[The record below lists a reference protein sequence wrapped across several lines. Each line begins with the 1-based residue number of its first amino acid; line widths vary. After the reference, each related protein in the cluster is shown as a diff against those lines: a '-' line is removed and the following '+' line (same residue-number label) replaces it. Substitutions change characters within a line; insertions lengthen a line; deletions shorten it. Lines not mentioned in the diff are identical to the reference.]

1 MARTTS
7 RSTSPP
13 NPQGPRNRTPQP
25 LPRRRRSFA
34 DFVKAFFAFVALAVL
49 LVGVPGALV
58 VFVGWP
64 LPGGSPSLDWL
75 QQEITVS
82 TFVNVLTVVVWF
94 AWAQFTACVLVE
106 IRAALSGVGIPNRVP
121 GAGGS
126 QMLARQL
133 VAAVLLIGATAA
145 SFAPGLSQFGQS
157 LEGNQ
162 KPASAASA
170 QQTPGLFRQEQ
181 QAAASAADALAAQ
194 ADQAAAHADGGG
206 SAKDG
211 DTKYYRIQPPEGRH
225 HDSLWEVA
233 ERHLGDGR
241 RYKEIYQLNKDRE
254 QPDGSKLSEASL
266 IRPGW
271 IMEMPADAHGGEL
284 VEMPDEAPKVSED
297 VKEQISDYSRTGD
310 HRQGGGAQEQGGGGQ
325 EQGSGG
331 QEQGGSG
338 SVDHDTAHI
347 VLPEQRPGTPEK
359 PAMPQAPATPDA
371 QAPEA
376 QAPDAQAPDSHT
388 PGTDAPAPAA
398 SAGAESESFDF
409 GLPEALL
416 GAPLLAAGLLGALGR
431 RRRHALWQSAMGAVG
446 GRGGMQPPTPTG
458 AAADVQDALLVG
470 ADPDGVRLLDL
481 SLRGLAASLA
491 EENRA
496 LPTVYAAWLSNGDLH
511 LQLAQPAGRPPAPW
525 QLGQDQT
532 FWMLSR
538 ADAERYEDVDT
549 AAPYPGL
556 VSLGTMD
563 DSRLLLNLE
572 SVPGIVSLSGSPA
585 DRAAVFA
592 SVAAELATNGWSDRM
607 TITVVGFGQ
616 DLTPLAPNRLRHLE
630 DVEALIETM
639 EAETRQRRG
648 ALGAAGHDSVLTGR
662 TGPAQHTRWA
672 PHLVLL
678 AAEPSADDAI
688 KLAELAAD
696 ASRLGIGY
704 LVGAEAGDLPGAA
717 WEMEI
722 TRQGKLLAPLLGLE
736 LDAQSLPEAQQ
747 RAVVQLFT
755 EADPAGRGGT
765 GSGPAGPGG
774 GPTGAAPPFLVDVTE
789 QGRPA
794 VYARLVGTYEI
805 IGLETPDG
813 ERSALLHE
821 ALALLLLHREGVH
834 PRVLASALWPRG
846 VTDDVRDAL
855 VERLREW
862 LGTEP
867 DGSPRLCADR
877 TGRLTLAK
885 SVVSDLD
892 VLRSLYH
899 EATQG
904 RGAGNRAVR
913 GRMLTDA
920 LVLVRGPL
928 LSDRP
933 QGRYGWLTHEII
945 DAQLPLLVADI
956 GLALSEFHL
965 EKGRA
970 AKAIEALN
978 AALGSAPGDERL
990 WNELLRA
997 THATEDP
1004 DRLRQVAADLVARSG
1019 ARGLP
1024 PRTEALLDE
1033 LLPTWRSG
1041 VGAVG

>member
-1 MARTTS
+1 MARRTTS
-7 RSTSPP
+7 NSTGSSP
-13 NPQGPRNRTPQP
+13 GPRNRTPQP
-25 LPRRRRSFA
+25 LPRRRRSFG
-34 DFVKAFFAFVALAVL
+34 DFLKALLAFAALLVL
-49 LVGVPGALV
+49 LIGVPGALAV
-58 VFVGWP
+58 QIGWP
-64 LPGGSPSLDWL
+64 LPGGAPSLDWL
-75 QQEITVS
+75 QKEISVD
-82 TFVNVLTVVVWF
+82 TFINTLTVVVWL

-106 IRAALSGVGIPNRVP
+106 MKAALSGVGLPNRVP
-121 GAGGS
+121 GAGPS
-126 QMLARQL
+126 QLLARQL
-133 VAAVLLIGATAA
+133 VAALLLVGATAA
-145 SFAPGLSQFGQS
+145 SFTPGLSQLGQQ

-162 KPASAASA
+162 RPAAAAA
-170 QQTPGLFRQEQ
+170 QQTPGGLLGQQQE
-181 QAAASAADALAAQ
+181 QAAASAAAALAEQ
-194 ADQAAAHADGGG
+194 AASAAHADGGSG
-206 SAKDG
+206 AHASDD
-211 DTKYYRIQPPEGRH
+211 DTKFYRIQPPEGRH

-241 RYKEIYQLNKDRE
+241 RYKEIYQLNKDRT

-271 IMEMPADAHGGEL
+271 IMEMPGDARGGEL
-284 VEMPDEAPKVSED
+284 VEMPDEAPKVSPE
-297 VKEQISDYSRTGD
+297 VQRQISDYARTGGA
-310 HRQGGGAQEQGGGGQ
+310 HQQGGGQQG
-325 EQGSGG
+325 
-331 QEQGGSG
+331 GGSG
-338 SVDHDTAHI
+338 SLDRDTAHI
-347 VLPEQRPGTPEK
+347 SLPEQRP
-359 PAMPQAPATPDA
+359 
-371 QAPEA
+371 
-376 QAPDAQAPDSHT
+376 APDRGHGQGQQGQQEQA
-388 PGTDAPAPAA
+388 GPAA
-398 SAGAESESFDF
+398 GEDSGF
-409 GLPEALL
+409 GLPQALL

-431 RRRHALWQSAMGAVG
+431 RRRQALWQSALGAVG
-446 GRGGMQPPTPTG
+446 GRRGMEPPTPTG
-458 AAADVQDALLVG
+458 AAADAQDALLVG
-470 ADPDGVRLLDL
+470 ADPEGVRLLDL

-491 EENRA
+491 GESRP
-496 LPTVYAAWLSNGDLH
+496 LPTVYAAWMSGNGDLH
-511 LQLAQPAGRPPAPW
+511 LQLAQPAGKPPAPW

-532 FWMLSR
+532 FWMLAR
-538 ADAERYEDVDT
+538 ADAERYEEVDT

-572 SVPGIVSLSGSPA
+572 AVPGIVSLSGREQ
-585 DRAAVFA
+585 DRAGVFA

-607 TITVVGFGQ
+607 TITLVGFGE
-616 DLTPLAPNRLRHLE
+616 DLTPLAPNRLRHLD
-630 DVEALIETM
+630 DVEALVETM

-648 ALGAAGHDSVLTGR
+648 ALGAAGQDSVLTGR

-678 AAEPSADDAI
+678 AAEPTAEDAV

-704 LVGAEAGDLPGAA
+704 LVGTQSGDLPGAA

-722 TRQGKLLAPLLGLE
+722 TGEGKLLAPLLGLE
-736 LDAQSLPEAQQ
+736 LDAQLLPVAQQ
-747 RAVVQLFT
+747 RAVVELFT
-755 EADPAGRGGT
+755 DADPERDDDR
-765 GSGPAGPGG
+765 
-774 GPTGAAPPFLVDVTE
+774 PTTTPPFLVDISE

-794 VYARLVGTYEI
+794 VYARLVGPYEI

-834 PRVLASALWPRG
+834 PRVLSSALWPRG

-855 VERLREW
+855 VERLRAW
-862 LGTEP
+862 LGNDP
-867 DGSPRLCADR
+867 DG
-877 TGRLTLAK
+877 TGRLGTDPTGRLKLAK

-904 RGAGNRAVR
+904 RGANSRAVR
-913 GRMLTDA
+913 GRLLTDA

-928 LSDRP
+928 LAERP
-933 QGRYGWLTHEII
+933 AGRYGWLTHEII

-956 GLALSEFHL
+956 GLALSAFHL

-970 AKAIEALN
+970 EKAIEALD

-997 THATEDP
+997 THATDDSE
-1004 DRLRQVAADLVARSG
+1004 RLQRVAADLVSRSG

-1041 VGAVG
+1041 VAAVG

>member
-7 RSTSPP
+7 SSTGGPSA
-13 NPQGPRNRTPQP
+13 PRNRTPQP
-25 LPRRRRSFA
+25 LPRRRRTFG
-34 DFVKAFFAFVALAVL
+34 DFVKAFLAFVALAA
-49 LVGVPGALV
+49 LVFGVPGALAIA
-58 VFVGWP
+58 VGWP
-64 LPGGSPSLDWL
+64 LPGGMPSLDWL
-75 QQEITVS
+75 QQEITVG
-82 TFVNVLTVVVWF
+82 TFINVLTVVVWL

-106 IRAALSGVGIPNRVP
+106 VKAALSGVGMPGRVP

-126 QMLARQL
+126 QLLARQL
-133 VAAVLLIGATAA
+133 VAALLLVGATAA

-162 KPASAASA
+162 EPASAASA
-170 QQTPGLFRQEQ
+170 QQTPGGLFGQEQ
-181 QAAASAADALAAQ
+181 AGSAASAVAEQ
-194 ADQAAAHADGGG
+194 AEQAAAHADG
-206 SAKDG
+206 SKSE

-225 HDSLWEVA
+225 HDSMWEIA

-254 QPDGSKLSEASL
+254 QPDGSRLSEASL

-284 VEMPDEAPKVSED
+284 VEMPDEAPKVSQD
-297 VKEQISDYSRTGD
+297 VKEQISDYAKSGD
-310 HRQGGGAQEQGGGGQ
+310 HRQGGGAQEQGGGQ
-325 EQGSGG
+325 QGGG
-331 QEQGGSG
+331 QQG
-338 SVDHDTAHI
+338 DRDTAHI
-347 VLPEQRPGTPEK
+347 TIPEQRPSGAGKGQGQGQGQGQQE
-359 PAMPQAPATPDA
+359 
-371 QAPEA
+371 
-376 QAPDAQAPDSHT
+376 
-388 PGTDAPAPAA
+388 A
-398 SAGAESESFDF
+398 SATAGQSEGSSF
-409 GLPEALL
+409 GLPEALV

-446 GRGGMQPPTPTG
+446 GRRGMEPPTPTG
-458 AAADVQDALLVG
+458 GAADAQDALLVG
-470 ADPDGVRLLDL
+470 ADPEGVRLLDL
-481 SLRGLAASLA
+481 SLRGLAAALA
-491 EENRA
+491 EESRA

-532 FWMLSR
+532 FWMLAR
-538 ADAERYEDVDT
+538 TDAERYEDVDT

-556 VSLGTMD
+556 VSLGTLD

-572 SVPGIVSLSGSPA
+572 AVPGVVSLSGREA

-607 TITVVGFGQ
+607 TITLVGFGQ
-616 DLTPLAPNRLRHLE
+616 DLTPLAPNRLRHL
-630 DVEALIETM
+630 DGIEALIETM

-678 AAEPSADDAI
+678 AAEPEGDDAV

-704 LVGAEAGDLPGAA
+704 LVGTESGDLPGAA

-722 TRQGKLLAPLLGLE
+722 TPEGKLLAPLLGLE
-736 LDAQSLPEAQQ
+736 LEAQALPEALQ
-747 RAVVQLFT
+747 RAVVELFVD
-755 EADPAGRGGT
+755 ADPGEGGT
-765 GSGPAGPGG
+765 SGSGSGRTTA
-774 GPTGAAPPFLVDVTE
+774 TPPFLVDVTE

-805 IGLETPDG
+805 IGLDTPDG
-813 ERSALLHE
+813 ERSPLMHE

-834 PRVLASALWPRG
+834 PRVLSSALWPRG
-846 VTDDVRDAL
+846 VTEDVRDAL
-855 VERLREW
+855 IERLREW

-867 DGSPRLCADR
+867 DGTPRLKADR
-877 TGRLTLAK
+877 SGRLTLAK

-904 RGAGNRAVR
+904 RGAGSRAVR

-933 QGRYGWLTHEII
+933 QGRYAWLTHEII

-956 GLALSEFHL
+956 GLALCEFHL

-970 AKAIEALN
+970 EKAIEALN
-978 AALGSAPGDERL
+978 ASLKSAPGDERL

-997 THATEDP
+997 THAVGDP
-1004 DRLRQVAADLVARSG
+1004 GRLQRVAADLVARSG
-1019 ARGLP
+1019 ARGVP

-1041 VGAVG
+1041 LTAVS

>member
-13 NPQGPRNRTPQP
+13 NPQSPRNRTPQP
-25 LPRRRRSFA
+25 LPRRRRTVG
-34 DFVKAFFAFVALAVL
+34 DFVKALLAFVALAVL

-64 LPGGSPSLDWL
+64 LPGGAPSLSWL

-82 TFVNVLTVVVWF
+82 TFINVLTVVVWF

-106 IRAALSGVGIPNRVP
+106 IKAALSGVGIPGRVP

-133 VAAVLLIGATAA
+133 VAAVLLVGATAA

-170 QQTPGLFRQEQ
+170 QQTPGLFGQEQ
-181 QAAASAADALAAQ
+181 QAAATAADALAAQ

-206 SAKDG
+206 STAKDG

-297 VKEQISDYSRTGD
+297 VKEQISDYSKTGD
-310 HRQGGGAQEQGGGGQ
+310 QRQGGGAQEGGGQ
-325 EQGSGG
+325 EQGGG
-331 QEQGGSG
+331 REQGGGS

-347 VLPEQRPGTPEK
+347 VLPEQRPAAPEK
-359 PAMPQAPATPDA
+359 PAMPQAPATP
-371 QAPEA
+371 E
-376 QAPDAQAPDSHT
+376 
-388 PGTDAPAPAA
+388 APAA
-398 SAGAESESFDF
+398 EAPSATAGTDSEGFDF

-458 AAADVQDALLVG
+458 TAADVQDALLVG
-470 ADPDGVRLLDL
+470 ADPEGVRLLDR
-481 SLRGLAASLA
+481 SLRGLAASLT
-491 EENRA
+491 EENRP
-496 LPTVYAAWLSNGDLH
+496 LPTVYAAWLTGGDLH
-511 LQLAQPAGRPPAPW
+511 LQLATPAGRPPAPW

-532 FWMLSR
+532 FWVLSR

-556 VSLGTMD
+556 VCLGTLD

-572 SVPGIVSLSGSPA
+572 AVPGIVSLSGGEA

-678 AAEPSADDAI
+678 AAEPSAEDAV

-722 TRQGKLLAPLLGLE
+722 TRDGKLLAPLLGLE
-736 LDAQSLPEAQQ
+736 LAAQSLPEAQQ

-755 EADPAGRGGT
+755 DADPESS
-765 GSGPAGPGG
+765 GSPTGPGD

-805 IGLETPDG
+805 IGLDTPDG
-813 ERSALLHE
+813 ERSPLMHE

-855 VERLREW
+855 VDRLRDW

-867 DGSPRLCADR
+867 DGSPRLRADR

-928 LSDRP
+928 LADRP
-933 QGRYGWLTHEII
+933 RGRYGWLTHEII
-945 DAQLPLLVADI
+945 DAQLPLLVAAI

-970 AKAIEALN
+970 EKAIEALN
-978 AALGSAPGDERL
+978 AAMGSAPGDERL

-1004 DRLRQVAADLVARSG
+1004 ARLQRVAADLMARSG

-1033 LLPTWRSG
+1033 LLPAWRSG
-1041 VGAVG
+1041 ATAAG

>member
-1 MARTTS
+1 
-7 RSTSPP
+7 
-13 NPQGPRNRTPQP
+13 
-25 LPRRRRSFA
+25 
-34 DFVKAFFAFVALAVL
+34 
-49 LVGVPGALV
+49 
-58 VFVGWP
+58 
-64 LPGGSPSLDWL
+64 
-75 QQEITVS
+75 
-82 TFVNVLTVVVWF
+82 
-94 AWAQFTACVLVE
+94 
-106 IRAALSGVGIPNRVP
+106 AAG
-121 GAGGS
+121 
-126 QMLARQL
+126 
-133 VAAVLLIGATAA
+133 
-145 SFAPGLSQFGQS
+145 
-157 LEGNQ
+157 
-162 KPASAASA
+162 
-170 QQTPGLFRQEQ
+170 
-181 QAAASAADALAAQ
+181 
-194 ADQAAAHADGGG
+194 AAHADAG
-206 SAKDG
+206 SGAHASDD
-211 DTKYYRIQPPEGRH
+211 DTKFYRIQPPEGRH

-241 RYKEIYQLNKDRE
+241 RYKEIYQLNKDRT

-271 IMEMPADAHGGEL
+271 IMEMPGDARGGEL
-284 VEMPDEAPKVSED
+284 VEMPDEAPKVSPE
-297 VKEQISDYSRTGD
+297 VQRQISDYARTGGA
-310 HRQGGGAQEQGGGGQ
+310 HQQGGGQQG
-325 EQGSGG
+325 
-331 QEQGGSG
+331 GGSG
-338 SVDHDTAHI
+338 SLDRDTAHI
-347 VLPEQRPGTPEK
+347 SLPEQRP
-359 PAMPQAPATPDA
+359 
-371 QAPEA
+371 
-376 QAPDAQAPDSHT
+376 APDRGHGQGQQGQQEQA
-388 PGTDAPAPAA
+388 GPAA
-398 SAGAESESFDF
+398 GEDSGF
-409 GLPEALL
+409 GLPQALL

-431 RRRHALWQSAMGAVG
+431 RRRQALWQSALGAVG
-446 GRGGMQPPTPTG
+446 GRRGMEPPTPTG
-458 AAADVQDALLVG
+458 AAADAQDALLVG
-470 ADPDGVRLLDL
+470 ADPEGVRLLDL

-491 EENRA
+491 GESRP
-496 LPTVYAAWLSNGDLH
+496 LPTVYAAWMSGNGDLH
-511 LQLAQPAGRPPAPW
+511 LQLAQPAGKPPAPW

-532 FWMLSR
+532 FWMLAR

-572 SVPGIVSLSGSPA
+572 AVPGIVSLSGREQ
-585 DRAAVFA
+585 DRAGVFA

-607 TITVVGFGQ
+607 TITLVGFGE
-616 DLTPLAPNRLRHLE
+616 DLTPLAPNRLRHLD
-630 DVEALIETM
+630 DVEALVETM

-648 ALGAAGHDSVLTGR
+648 ALGAAGQDSVLTGR

-678 AAEPSADDAI
+678 AAEPTAEDAV

-704 LVGAEAGDLPGAA
+704 LVGTQSGDLPGAA

-722 TRQGKLLAPLLGLE
+722 TGEGKLLAPLLGLE
-736 LDAQSLPEAQQ
+736 LDAQLLPVAQQ
-747 RAVVQLFT
+747 RAVVELFT
-755 EADPAGRGGT
+755 DADPERDDDR
-765 GSGPAGPGG
+765 
-774 GPTGAAPPFLVDVTE
+774 PTTTPPFLVDISE

-794 VYARLVGTYEI
+794 VYARLVGPYEI

-813 ERSALLHE
+813 ERSPLLHE

-834 PRVLASALWPRG
+834 PRVLSSALWPRG

-855 VERLREW
+855 VERLRAW
-862 LGTEP
+862 LGGDP
-867 DGSPRLCADR
+867 DGTARLGTDP
-877 TGRLTLAK
+877 TGRLKLAK

-904 RGAGNRAVR
+904 RGANSRAVR
-913 GRMLTDA
+913 GRLLTDA

-928 LSDRP
+928 LAERP
-933 QGRYGWLTHEII
+933 AGRYGWLTHEII

-956 GLALSEFHL
+956 GLALSAFHL

-970 AKAIEALN
+970 EKAIEALD

-997 THATEDP
+997 THATD
-1004 DRLRQVAADLVARSG
+1004 DTARLQRVAADLVARSG

-1041 VGAVG
+1041 VAAVG